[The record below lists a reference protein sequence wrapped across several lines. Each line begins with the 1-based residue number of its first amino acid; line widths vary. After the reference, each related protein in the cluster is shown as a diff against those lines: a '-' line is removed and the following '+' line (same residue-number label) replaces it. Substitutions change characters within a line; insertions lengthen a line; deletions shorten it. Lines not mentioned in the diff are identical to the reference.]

1 MEGFALN
8 ITTVHCDWSLGRT
21 KLVKWM
27 NELFF
32 TVVVLNLNKCLT
44 IDFNQPKT
52 STSAQQMLC
61 IDYSNIQEG
70 RNISNLYKWLLEGVD
85 FLSMVFEMNVLSS
98 FLQKRDVPT
107 EMSLGSNKVSG
118 CYTKPTLTFFLQTW

>member
-44 IDFNQPKT
+44 IDFNQPET
-52 STSAQQMLC
+52 STSAWQMLC

-85 FLSMVFEMNVLSS
+85 FLSMVFEMNVLSY

-118 CYTKPTLTFFLQTW
+118 CYTKPTLTIFLPTW

>member
-27 NELFF
+27 NELVF

-52 STSAQQMLC
+52 STSAWQMLR

-70 RNISNLYKWLLEGVD
+70 RNISNLYKWLLEDLD
-85 FLSMVFEMNVLSS
+85 FLSMVFECAFVFSTNERCSNWNII
-98 FLQKRDVPT
+98 
-107 EMSLGSNKVSG
+107 GSK
-118 CYTKPTLTFFLQTW
+118 